1 MSLLPVWHYVVVVAL
16 MMLGLYIV
24 IAKPNYVKKL
34 MGLSLFQVSVIM
46 LYVSMGRITGGTA
59 PIYILDDGVPRPFV
73 LYTNPVPH
81 VLMLTAI
88 VVGVAT
94 MAVGLSL
101 VVRIREAY
109 GSTEED
115 VVAELDRREVEEARH
130 ARDGRG
136 PRGGAHCPV
145 MAHLPILMVLVPLL
159 SAPVVGVHQ
168 APAGQP
174 RHRHGGL
181 HRQRP
186 LRVDAGRHPRLG
198 RQLSARRLASGHRH
212 RAAHRLCGR
221 LRGRH
226 REHAG
231 HGGHQPRHARH
242 TRRASKAARSS
253 STPCSSCAW
262 PASWAWWSRAT
273 RSTSSCSSRSPRS
286 PPTRWWPWVVSGAL
300 SRRRSTTCS
309 SARWAAPSCSSAS
322 GSCTR

>member
-115 VVAELDRREVEEARH
+115 VVAELDRCEVEEAR
-130 ARDGRG
+130 ARET
-136 PRGGAHCPV
+136 A
-145 MAHLPILMVLVPLL
+145 VPPE
-159 SAPVVGVHQ
+159 AE
-168 APAGQP
+168 
-174 RHRHGGL
+174 
-181 HRQRP
+181 
-186 LRVDAGRHPRLG
+186 
-198 RQLSARRLASGHRH
+198 
-212 RAAHRLCGR
+212 RAA
-221 LRGRH
+221 
-226 REHAG
+226 
-231 HGGHQPRHARH
+231 P
-242 TRRASKAARSS
+242 
-253 STPCSSCAW
+253 
-262 PASWAWWSRAT
+262 
-273 RSTSSCSSRSPRS
+273 
-286 PPTRWWPWVVSGAL
+286 
-300 SRRRSTTCS
+300 
-309 SARWAAPSCSSAS
+309 
-322 GSCTR
+322 